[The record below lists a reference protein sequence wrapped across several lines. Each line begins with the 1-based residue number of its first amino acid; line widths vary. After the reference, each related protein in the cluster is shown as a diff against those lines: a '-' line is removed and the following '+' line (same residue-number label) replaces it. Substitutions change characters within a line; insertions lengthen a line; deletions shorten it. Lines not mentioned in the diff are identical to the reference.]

1 MDDNFIIKDFGREK
15 LMKKTLVNIKK
26 IKNRQEI
33 FCEDTVALE
42 TEYSLFV
49 NGQKLVRLSCTPED
63 LKELA
68 LGRLYTEGLVRNIR
82 QIRSIQIQEEERT
95 IYVEISEN
103 EKQRT
108 EKESG
113 KNTKNEVESS
123 IESREKEPGKTE
135 PIQYRNAETTMP
147 ERKQRS
153 EGNRIV
159 GFSEIF
165 SAAEVF
171 FSQPGELFR
180 ETGCAHSWAFWKERE
195 IVCSFEDIGRHN
207 ALDKVAGKLLIQEI
221 DPGDGVIFTSGR
233 ISADYLKKIIQM
245 GAATV
250 VSRAAVTEA
259 AVLLAEKYGILLLG
273 FVRNYTG
280 NLYAGQL

>member
-15 LMKKTLVNIKK
+15 LMKKTLINIKK

-180 ETGCAHSWAFWKERE
+180 ETGCAHSCAFWKERE

-245 GAATV
+245 GVTTV

>member
-135 PIQYRNAETTMP
+135 PIQYRNAETTMT

-180 ETGCAHSWAFWKERE
+180 ETGCAHSCAFWKERE

-245 GAATV
+245 GVATV

-273 FVRNYTG
+273 FVRNHTG

>member
-49 NGQKLVRLSCTPED
+49 NGQKLVRLSCTPAD

-180 ETGCAHSWAFWKERE
+180 ETGCAHSCAFWKERE

>member
-15 LMKKTLVNIKK
+15 LMKKTLINIKK

-180 ETGCAHSWAFWKERE
+180 ETGCAHSCAFWKERE

-245 GAATV
+245 GVATV

-259 AVLLAEKYGILLLG
+259 AVLPAEKYGILLLG

>member
-171 FSQPGELFR
+171 FSQPGELFW
-180 ETGCAHSWAFWKERE
+180 ETGCAHSCAFWKERE

-273 FVRNYTG
+273 FVRNHTG

>member
-1 MDDNFIIKDFGREK
+1 VDDNFIIKDFGREK

-180 ETGCAHSWAFWKERE
+180 ETGCAHSCAFWKERE

-245 GAATV
+245 GVATV

-273 FVRNYTG
+273 FVRNHTG

>member
-113 KNTKNEVESS
+113 KKKKNEVESS

-180 ETGCAHSWAFWKERE
+180 ETGCAHSCAFWKERE

-245 GAATV
+245 GVATV

-273 FVRNYTG
+273 FVRNHTG

>member
-33 FCEDTVALE
+33 FCEDTAALE

-180 ETGCAHSWAFWKERE
+180 ETGCAHSCAFWKERE

-245 GAATV
+245 GVATV

-273 FVRNYTG
+273 FVRNHTG

>member
-180 ETGCAHSWAFWKERE
+180 ETGCAHSCAFWKERE

-245 GAATV
+245 GVTTG

>member
-180 ETGCAHSWAFWKERE
+180 ETGCAHSCAFWKERE

-245 GAATV
+245 GVATV
-250 VSRAAVTEA
+250 VSRAAVTEV

>member
-180 ETGCAHSWAFWKERE
+180 ETGCAHSCAFWKERE

-245 GAATV
+245 GVATV

-273 FVRNYTG
+273 FVRNHTG

>member
-1 MDDNFIIKDFGREK
+1 
-15 LMKKTLVNIKK
+15 MKKTLVNIKK

-180 ETGCAHSWAFWKERE
+180 ETGCAHSCALWKERE

-245 GAATV
+245 GVATV

>member
-49 NGQKLVRLSCTPED
+49 NGQKLVRLSCTPAD

-68 LGRLYTEGLVRNIR
+68 LGRLYIEGLVRNIR

-180 ETGCAHSWAFWKERE
+180 ETGCAHSCAFWKERE

-245 GAATV
+245 GVATV

>member
-15 LMKKTLVNIKK
+15 LMKKTLINIKK

-180 ETGCAHSWAFWKERE
+180 ETGCAHSCAFWKEKE

-245 GAATV
+245 GVATV

>member
-15 LMKKTLVNIKK
+15 LMKKTLVNITK
-26 IKNRQEI
+26 IKNGQEI
-33 FCEDTVALE
+33 FYEDTVALE
-42 TEYSLFV
+42 TEYSLLV

-180 ETGCAHSWAFWKERE
+180 ETGCAHSCAFWKEKE

-245 GAATV
+245 GVATV

-273 FVRNYTG
+273 FVRNHTG

>member
-180 ETGCAHSWAFWKERE
+180 ETGCAHSCAFWQERE

-245 GAATV
+245 GVATV

>member
-15 LMKKTLVNIKK
+15 LMKKTLINIKK

-42 TEYSLFV
+42 KEYSLFV
-49 NGQKLVRLSCTPED
+49 NGQKLVRLGCTPED

-180 ETGCAHSWAFWKERE
+180 ETGCAHSCAFWKERE

-245 GAATV
+245 GVATV

>member
-180 ETGCAHSWAFWKERE
+180 ETGCAHSCAFWKERE
-195 IVCSFEDIGRHN
+195 IVCSFEDIGRYN

-245 GAATV
+245 GVATV

-273 FVRNYTG
+273 FVRNHTG

>member
-82 QIRSIQIQEEERT
+82 QIRSTQIQEEERT

-180 ETGCAHSWAFWKERE
+180 ETGCAHSCAFWKERE

-245 GAATV
+245 GVATV

>member
-49 NGQKLVRLSCTPED
+49 NGQKLVRLSCTPAD

-180 ETGCAHSWAFWKERE
+180 ETGCAHSCAFWKERE

-245 GAATV
+245 GVTTV

-273 FVRNYTG
+273 FVRNHTG

>member
-180 ETGCAHSWAFWKERE
+180 ETGCAHSCAFWKERE

-273 FVRNYTG
+273 FVRNHTG

>member
-68 LGRLYTEGLVRNIR
+68 LGWLYTEGLVRNIR

-180 ETGCAHSWAFWKERE
+180 ETGCAHSCAFWKEKE

-245 GAATV
+245 GVATV

>member
-1 MDDNFIIKDFGREK
+1 MDDNLIIKDFGREK
-15 LMKKTLVNIKK
+15 LMKKTLVNITK
-26 IKNRQEI
+26 IKNGQEI
-33 FCEDTVALE
+33 FYEDTVALE
-42 TEYSLFV
+42 TEYSLLV

-180 ETGCAHSWAFWKERE
+180 ETGCAHSCAFWKERE

-245 GAATV
+245 GVATV

-273 FVRNYTG
+273 FVRNHTG

>member
-1 MDDNFIIKDFGREK
+1 MDDNFIIKDFEREK

-82 QIRSIQIQEEERT
+82 QIRSIQIQEEEQT

-180 ETGCAHSWAFWKERE
+180 ETGCAHSCAFWKERE

-245 GAATV
+245 GVATV

-273 FVRNYTG
+273 FVRNHTG

>member
-103 EKQRT
+103 EKQRI

-113 KNTKNEVESS
+113 KNTENEVKSL
-123 IESREKEPGKTE
+123 IESREEEPGKKE

-180 ETGCAHSWAFWKERE
+180 ETGCAHSCAFWKERE

-245 GAATV
+245 GVATV

-273 FVRNYTG
+273 FVRNHTG

>member
-1 MDDNFIIKDFGREK
+1 
-15 LMKKTLVNIKK
+15 
-26 IKNRQEI
+26 
-33 FCEDTVALE
+33 
-42 TEYSLFV
+42 
-49 NGQKLVRLSCTPED
+49 
-63 LKELA
+63 
-68 LGRLYTEGLVRNIR
+68 
-82 QIRSIQIQEEERT
+82 
-95 IYVEISEN
+95 
-103 EKQRT
+103 
-108 EKESG
+108 
-113 KNTKNEVESS
+113 
-123 IESREKEPGKTE
+123 
-135 PIQYRNAETTMP
+135 MP
-147 ERKQRS
+147 ERKQRPD
-153 EGNRIV
+153 GNRIV

-180 ETGCAHSWAFWKERE
+180 ETGCAHSCAFWKERE
-195 IVCSFEDIGRHN
+195 RVCSFEDIGRHN

-245 GAATV
+245 GVATV

>member
-1 MDDNFIIKDFGREK
+1 
-15 LMKKTLVNIKK
+15 MKKTLVNIKK

-82 QIRSIQIQEEERT
+82 QIRSTQIQEEERT

-180 ETGCAHSWAFWKERE
+180 ETGCAHSCAFWKERE

-245 GAATV
+245 GVATV

>member
-33 FCEDTVALE
+33 FCEDIVALE
-42 TEYSLFV
+42 TEYSLLV

-82 QIRSIQIQEEERT
+82 QIRSIQIQEEEQT

-113 KNTKNEVESS
+113 KNKKNEVESL
-123 IESREKEPGKTE
+123 IESGEKEPGKKE
-135 PIQYRNAETTMP
+135 PIQYRNAETTMS
-147 ERKQRS
+147 ERKQRPD
-153 EGNRIV
+153 GNRIV

-165 SAAEVF
+165 SAAEAF

-180 ETGCAHSWAFWKERE
+180 ETGCAHSCAFWKEKE

-207 ALDKVAGKLLIQEI
+207 ALDKVVGKLLIQEI

-245 GAATV
+245 GVTTV

-273 FVRNYTG
+273 FVRNHTG

>member
-1 MDDNFIIKDFGREK
+1 VDDNFIIKDFGREK

-49 NGQKLVRLSCTPED
+49 NGQKLVRLSCTPAD

-180 ETGCAHSWAFWKERE
+180 ETGCAHSCAFWKERE

-245 GAATV
+245 GVATV

>member
-180 ETGCAHSWAFWKERE
+180 ETGCAHSCAFWKERE
-195 IVCSFEDIGRHN
+195 IICSFEDIGRHN

-245 GAATV
+245 GVATV

>member
-1 MDDNFIIKDFGREK
+1 VDDNFIIKDFGREK

-180 ETGCAHSWAFWKERE
+180 ETGCAHSCAFWKERE

-245 GAATV
+245 GVATV

>member
-147 ERKQRS
+147 ERKQRPD
-153 EGNRIV
+153 GNRMV

-180 ETGCAHSWAFWKERE
+180 ETGCAHSCAFWKERE

-245 GAATV
+245 GVATV

-273 FVRNYTG
+273 FVRNHTG

>member
-103 EKQRT
+103 EKQGT

-180 ETGCAHSWAFWKERE
+180 ETGCAHSCAFWKERE

-245 GAATV
+245 GAVTV

-273 FVRNYTG
+273 FVRNHTG

>member
-171 FSQPGELFR
+171 FSRPGELFR
-180 ETGCAHSWAFWKERE
+180 ETGCAHSCAFWKERE

-245 GAATV
+245 GVATV

-273 FVRNYTG
+273 FVRNHTG

>member
-15 LMKKTLVNIKK
+15 LMKKTLINIKK

-49 NGQKLVRLSCTPED
+49 NGQKLVRLSCTPAD

-180 ETGCAHSWAFWKERE
+180 ETGCAHSCAFWKERE

-245 GAATV
+245 GVATV

>member
-180 ETGCAHSWAFWKERE
+180 ETGCAHSCAFWKERE

-245 GAATV
+245 GVAAV

-273 FVRNYTG
+273 FVRNHTG